1 MNNLGKVKLMPAREQ
16 VASILR
22 KAILSRELTE
32 GQEITLEGIA
42 SQVGVSATPV
52 REAFQILSGDGLLKL
67 RPNKG
72 AVVLGVSEKTIR
84 DHYETRAVLEGEA
97 AARASKP
104 GVDLTEV
111 EHAFFVAEKALENND
126 SKEYSKHNQAFHM
139 EIWAAAD
146 NEKMKSLLS
155 SMWNGLSMG
164 HKVTE
169 EDYAKISIFE
179 HRQILDAVKANDGEL
194 ARKRMQ
200 DHIIRSMNNILT
212 RFEEK

>member
-1 MNNLGKVKLMPAREQ
+1 MNNLGKVKLLPAREQ

-22 KAILSRELTE
+22 KAILSRELQE

-42 SQVGVSATPV
+42 ELVGVSTTPV
-52 REAFQILSGDGLLKL
+52 REAFQILARDGLIKL

-72 AVVLGVSEKTIR
+72 AVVQGINEKTIR

-97 AARASKP
+97 AARASAE
-104 GVDLTEV
+104 GVDLSAV
-111 EHAFFVAEKALENND
+111 EQAYQIAEKALEDND
-126 SKEYSKHNQAFHM
+126 SAEYSRYNQAFHM
-139 EIWAAAD
+139 GIWEAAD

-169 EDYAKISIFE
+169 EDY
-179 HRQILDAVKANDGEL
+179 
-194 ARKRMQ
+194 
-200 DHIIRSMNNILT
+200 
-212 RFEEK
+212 

>member
-1 MNNLGKVKLMPAREQ
+1 
-16 VASILR
+16 
-22 KAILSRELTE
+22 
-32 GQEITLEGIA
+32 
-42 SQVGVSATPV
+42 
-52 REAFQILSGDGLLKL
+52 
-67 RPNKG
+67 
-72 AVVLGVSEKTIR
+72 
-84 DHYETRAVLEGEA
+84 
-97 AARASKP
+97 
-104 GVDLTEV
+104 
-111 EHAFFVAEKALENND
+111 
-126 SKEYSKHNQAFHM
+126 M

>member
-1 MNNLGKVKLMPAREQ
+1 M
-16 VASILR
+16 
-22 KAILSRELTE
+22 
-32 GQEITLEGIA
+32 
-42 SQVGVSATPV
+42 
-52 REAFQILSGDGLLKL
+52 
-67 RPNKG
+67 
-72 AVVLGVSEKTIR
+72 
-84 DHYETRAVLEGEA
+84 
-97 AARASKP
+97 
-104 GVDLTEV
+104 

-146 NEKMKSLLS
+146 NEKMKSL
-155 SMWNGLSMG
+155 
-164 HKVTE
+164 
-169 EDYAKISIFE
+169 FE

>member
-1 MNNLGKVKLMPAREQ
+1 MNNLGKVKLLPAREQ

-22 KAILSRELTE
+22 KAILSRELQE

-42 SQVGVSATPV
+42 ELVGVSTTPV
-52 REAFQILSGDGLLKL
+52 REAFQILARDGLIKL

-72 AVVLGVSEKTIR
+72 AVVQGINEKTIR

-97 AARASKP
+97 AARASAE
-104 GVDLTEV
+104 GVDLSAV
-111 EHAFFVAEKALENND
+111 D
-126 SKEYSKHNQAFHM
+126 QAFHM
-139 EIWAAAD
+139 GIWEAAD

-169 EDYAKISIFE
+169 EDYAKISIYE
-179 HRQILDAVKANDGEL
+179 HKKILDAMKAHDGSR
-194 ARKRMQ
+194 ARKLMN
-200 DHIIRSMNNILT
+200 DHIIRSMKNILT
-212 RFEEK
+212 RFETD